1 MICIQLCNARVDS
14 TSVARLESASLAKN
28 VDLST
33 SSRSPPNVG
42 LKGVKSKAHAWS
54 KSKLISMRGC
64 HFFTA
69 PSSESLLTVRHSVCS
84 VCSAACWT
92 SCQPRRLS
100 EKFRFSSDVRR
111 KKRLIYFNI
120 LSCFYFLAVHR
131 GLNFTRVNLRIHNL
145 NKTGFFPLVED
156 LEEGCRPPSHYTHKV
171 FSVLPSYLVCVC
183 VCVIRNFGSVFLC
196 RFPAKEARWEQTSGV
211 LVHRCVTHV

>member
-14 TSVARLESASLAKN
+14 TPVARLESASLAKN

-33 SSRSPPNVG
+33 SSRTPPNVA
-42 LKGVKSKAHAWS
+42 LKEVKPKAHAWS
-54 KSKLISMRGC
+54 KSKLISVRGC

-69 PSSESLLTVRHSVCS
+69 PSSESLLKVQHS
-84 VCSAACWT
+84 VCSAACWS
-92 SCQPRRLS
+92 SCEPSRLS

-131 GLNFTRVNLRIHNL
+131 GLNFTTVNLRIHNL

-156 LEEGCRPPSHYTHKV
+156 LGEGCRPPSHYTHKV
-171 FSVLPSYLVCVC
+171 FSVLPSCLVRVC
-183 VCVIRNFGSVFLC
+183 VCVIKNFGSVFLC
-196 RFPAKEARWEQTSGV
+196 RFPATEAR
-211 LVHRCVTHV
+211 